1 MTPTRL
7 SIARYYAK
15 DYLLMAIS
23 KKRFLA
29 LALSVIV
36 GGSVVAACN
45 TDTEVDGTAVPTS
58 TPSSTVPVSPVADYS
73 PKYTA
78 PSSTADEGRFVALL
92 EMQDFNY
99 GGDEELVID
108 TGHATCD
115 ALGRGAS
122 VASVLSV
129 IVGEGYSGYD
139 AGTFLGAS
147 VFALCDEHVGAVE
160 KFMDQFGGS
169 K

>member
-29 LALSVIV
+29 LALPVIV

-45 TDTEVDGTAVPTS
+45 TDTEVEGRAIPAANTT
-58 TPSSTVPVSPVADYS
+58 TVPAVAADYRT
-73 PKYTA
+73 PTYTPPTA
-78 PSSTADEGRFVALL
+78 TAADEDRFITLL
-92 EMQDFNY
+92 DMQDFNY

-115 ALGRGAS
+115 ALDRGAG
-122 VASVLSV
+122 VGQVISV
-129 IVGEGYSGYD
+129 ITGEGYSGYD
-139 AGTFLGAS
+139 AGTFLGAT
-147 VFALCDEHVGAVE
+147 VYALCSEHVSTVE
-160 KFMDQFGGS
+160 DFLDEFGGS